1 MSDAHAKNLFRAGF
15 LIHDA
20 SRLRRTA
27 LDQRLRP
34 LGITRSQWWVMTHI
48 SRVNGADALSQVEL
62 ARLLDVGKVTL
73 GGLIDRLER
82 SGLVERCADGEDR
95 RLKRIRMSR
104 RGRALFQRI
113 EEIAAEVNGES
124 MSGISAEDEQR
135 LVEILGKMKTNLK
148 RMDAVPPTTSRKAAN
163 S

>member
-1 MSDAHAKNLFRAGF
+1 MSDGHASKNLFRAGF

-27 LDQRLRP
+27 LDQRLKP

-48 SRVNGADALSQVEL
+48 SRVHGEALSQVEL

-82 SGLVERCADGEDR
+82 GGLVERVADGVDR

-104 RGRALFQRI
+104 RGKALFQRI
-113 EEIAAEVNGES
+113 EEIAAQVNRES
-124 MSGISAEDEQR
+124 MDGISPEDEGR
-135 LVEILGKMKTNLK
+135 LVEILARMKTNLK
-148 RMDAVPPTTSRKAAN
+148 KMDAVPPTSQRKA

>member
-1 MSDAHAKNLFRAGF
+1 MFRSGF

-27 LDQRLRP
+27 LDQRLKP

-48 SRVNGADALSQVEL
+48 SRVPGEALSQVEL
-62 ARLLDVGKVTL
+62 SRLLDVGKVTL

-104 RGRALFQRI
+104 RGKALFQRI
-113 EEIAAEVNGES
+113 EEVATEVNRES
-124 MSGISAEDEQR
+124 MAGITPEEEHH
-135 LVEILGKMKTNLK
+135 LLEILARMKTNLK
-148 RMDAVPPTTSRKAAN
+148 RMDAVS
-163 S
+163 

>member
-1 MSDAHAKNLFRAGF
+1 MSDAQSKTLFRAGY

-48 SRVNGADALSQVEL
+48 PRVNGEALSQVEL

-82 SGLVERCADGEDR
+82 GGLVERCADGEDR

-124 MSGISAEDEQR
+124 MAGISPEDEAR
-135 LVEILGKMKTNLK
+135 LVEILARMKTNLK
-148 RMDAVPPTTSRKAAN
+148 RMDAVPPTTSRKATA
-163 S
+163 